1 MAADNGLGIRKGG
14 TLREHHIMKIWTATV
29 LCLMMLMAGC
39 SPYSDRDRLLMER
52 QMEDH
57 RRIHGDSFESGHTW
71 EGEKR
76 HRD

>member
-1 MAADNGLGIRKGG
+1 MKKFNLDKLVMGI
-14 TLREHHIMKIWTATV
+14 I

-39 SPYSDRDRLLMER
+39 TPYSDRDRLLMER
-52 QMEDH
+52 QMEDN